1 MALREPFNAISHFI
15 AAVAALAGTIWL
27 LSRQI
32 ATMRLTLAILIYGI
46 SLVSLF
52 LASAIYHGVNGNLRQ
67 LVILRKLDHS
77 VIYLLIAGS
86 YTPICIY
93 FFNGFWQWGL
103 LAIVWTM
110 ALTGIIV
117 KMFVMNA
124 PRWIT
129 AGAYLVM
136 GWISILAIAEI
147 KRSMPPEAIRWL
159 IAGGLFYTIGA
170 IVYISKKLDFFP
182 GKFGFHEIWHLFVI
196 MGALSHYILI
206 AAYIV

>member
-1 MALREPFNAISHFI
+1 
-15 AAVAALAGTIWL
+15 
-27 LSRQI
+27 
-32 ATMRLTLAILIYGI
+32 MRLTLAILIYGI

>member
-1 MALREPFNAISHFI
+1 
-15 AAVAALAGTIWL
+15 VAALAGTIWL

>member
-1 MALREPFNAISHFI
+1 M
-15 AAVAALAGTIWL
+15 AALAGTIWL